1 MADMSRW
8 KRLPHTTL
16 RLSDGDGTI
25 MLGHLSITEETR

>member
-1 MADMSRW
+1 MADMSRC

-25 MLGHLSITEETR
+25 VLGHLSITEGAR